1 MIPYKIQL
9 KNLKKEL
16 IQDKMTWEDSQEY
29 QIRKEITEAKISLLS
44 QIIDDLKKECQ
55 NWDKFRKEAKRAKLP
70 EDEEWA
76 IAKLQ
81 VLDQITGMS
90 GEELK

>member
-1 MIPYKIQL
+1 MIPYKTQL
-9 KNLKKEL
+9 GEL
-16 IQDKMTWEDSQEY
+16 
-29 QIRKEITEAKISLLS
+29 RKEFDKNSNNCATIAKISLLS
-44 QIIDDLKKECQ
+44 QIIDDLKKEWQ

-90 GEELK
+90 SEEKE

>member
-1 MIPYKIQL
+1 MIPYKTQL
-9 KNLKKEL
+9 EDLKKEL
-16 IQDKMTWEDSQEY
+16 NDIEGFKGSKYYELAEMK
-29 QIRKEITEAKISLLS
+29 IITKISLLS
-44 QIIDDLKKECQ
+44 QIIDDLKKEWQ

-90 GEELK
+90 NEEKE